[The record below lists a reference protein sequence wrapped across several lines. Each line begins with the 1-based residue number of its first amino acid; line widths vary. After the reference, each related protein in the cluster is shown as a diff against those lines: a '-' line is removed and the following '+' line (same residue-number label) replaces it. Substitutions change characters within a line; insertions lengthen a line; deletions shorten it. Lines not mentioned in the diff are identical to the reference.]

1 MDSGLK
7 GMRAL
12 ITGGPTGIGFGI
24 AEGLAR
30 EGTNLV
36 LASRRPGD
44 EAVRRLRLLGVG
56 CEWVQADV
64 SSEDGVIRMVDEAW
78 HVFDGIELYVNNAA
92 GTWHEAITKL
102 TSDSWEKTQTT
113 NVSACAYACREVGR
127 RFIGQG
133 HGSVLIIGSTAAH
146 VPLYRESSYRVSK
159 AGLKALMEVL
169 AIELIPFGIRVNLLT
184 PRRVHNRAYEGS
196 VAASDGRLA
205 HPTSSYGRSARTCG
219 RRSVAPIRSTQLLYR
234 GRGTG
239 S

>member
-44 EAVRRLRLLGVG
+44 EAVRRQRRSGVD
-56 CEWVQADV
+56 CEWVQPHA
-64 SSEDGVIRMVDEAW
+64 SSEDGVIRMVHQAW
-78 HVFDGIELYVNNAA
+78 QVFDGLDLYVNNAA

-133 HGSVLIIGSTAAH
+133 RGSLLIIGSTAAH
-146 VPLYRESSYRVSK
+146 VPLYRGSAYRVSK
-159 AGLKALMEVL
+159 AGRTTLMEVL

-184 PRRVHNRAYEGS
+184 PGVFLTELTRDS
-196 VAASDGRLA
+196 VAASDGRLPSHFVVRA
-205 HPTSSYGRSARTCG
+205 RCANLRPLQCCFCPIDSVLIPWARSW
-219 RRSVAPIRSTQLLYR
+219 
-234 GRGTG
+234 
-239 S
+239 

>member
-24 AEGLAR
+24 VEGLAR

-78 HVFDGIELYVNNAA
+78 HVFDGIELDVNNAA

-102 TSDSWEKTQTT
+102 TSDSWRKRRRQT
-113 NVSACAYACREVGR
+113 C
-127 RFIGQG
+127 
-133 HGSVLIIGSTAAH
+133 
-146 VPLYRESSYRVSK
+146 
-159 AGLKALMEVL
+159 
-169 AIELIPFGIRVNLLT
+169 
-184 PRRVHNRAYEGS
+184 RRVRTHA
-196 VAASDGRLA
+196 
-205 HPTSSYGRSARTCG
+205 GRSAGGSSAKVTARCLSSG
-219 RRSVAPIRSTQLLYR
+219 RRPPTSPFTVNRLTGYR
-234 GRGTG
+234 RQA
-239 S
+239 